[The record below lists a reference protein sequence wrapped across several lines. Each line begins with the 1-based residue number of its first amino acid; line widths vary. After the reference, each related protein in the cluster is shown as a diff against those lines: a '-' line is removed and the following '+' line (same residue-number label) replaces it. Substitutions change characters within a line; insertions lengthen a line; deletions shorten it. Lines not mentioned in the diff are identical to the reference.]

1 MRHPKNCHYAHVK
14 VDAVAHRPQAAS
26 INRNFFIETF
36 AGFWRLTFRPKQN
49 QTNHKLKIK
58 MNPTKFML
66 AVLATAFSF
75 ALAALADD
83 AKLPPASTKT
93 GLTFATDIEPIFN
106 ASCMKCHDGTKK
118 PRAGLALDTLAG
130 TLKGSHDGKVVT
142 VGDSAHS
149 DLILSVAHIGD
160 PDSFMPR
167 GKGAQPLTPE
177 QIGLIRAWIDQGA
190 K

>member
-1 MRHPKNCHYAHVK
+1 MTKTT
-14 VDAVAHRPQAAS
+14 AAS
-26 INRNFFIETF
+26 
-36 AGFWRLTFRPKQN
+36 
-49 QTNHKLKIK
+49 
-58 MNPTKFML
+58 
-66 AVLATAFSF
+66 LATIFGF
-75 ALAALADD
+75 AIVALADD
-83 AKLPPASTKT
+83 AKLPPASTKSGVT
-93 GLTFATDIEPIFN
+93 YATDIKPIFD
-106 ASCMKCHDGTKK
+106 ASCVKCHDGTKK

-149 DLILSVAHIGD
+149 DLVLSVAHIGD
-160 PDSFMPR
+160 PDSFMPK